1 MNKVNCNR
9 FQNTIKDSIK
19 KDSSMMNILKIVREL
34 NLPDCWIGAGFIRNK
49 IWNTLHNIDTENIH
63 RDIDVIFFDQEKTS
77 IEYESLIK
85 TKLIKADN
93 SQNWEV
99 INQARTHKWHSHSK
113 YNNCEEAISH
123 WIETATSIAI
133 KVNEKDEIQIIAPH
147 GLEDLKNLILR
158 PVPSLINLSLFNK
171 RRESKNWIHTWPRLK
186 VMNNF

>member
-85 TKLIKADN
+85 N
-93 SQNWEV
+93 S
-99 INQARTHKWHSHSK
+99 
-113 YNNCEEAISH
+113 
-123 WIETATSIAI
+123 ETLLTI
-133 KVNEKDEIQIIAPH
+133 
-147 GLEDLKNLILR
+147 
-158 PVPSLINLSLFNK
+158 LSLC
-171 RRESKNWIHTWPRLK
+171 
-186 VMNNF
+186 